1 MICRFKTIPIKIPLA
16 FFTEI
21 GKTILKLIW
30 NHRRPQT
37 VTAIFRKNKAG
48 SFILPDFNLY
58 YKVIRMVWYWHKNRH
73 RDQWK
78 RIESPEINLIYVCAY
93 KICST
98 NIWHGSQE
106 YAMGEGQPLQ
116 QTVWGKLDKH
126 MQKKT
131 SDPILH
137 HSQKLVQDGLKT

>member
-1 MICRFKTIPIKIPLA
+1 MQNSTGIFHRNRENNPKIDMEPQKTPNSHSNLQK
-16 FFTEI
+16 EQS
-21 GKTILKLIW
+21 W
-30 NHRRPQT
+30 
-37 VTAIFRKNKAG
+37 

-137 HSQKLVQDGLKT
+137 HSQKLAQDGLKT